1 MQFRAV
7 QINLFSLDR
16 NLPAVPGQRLSSL
29 AGEGIGSGQQN
40 VTRGPGPHHVSCVT
54 CAANRCRGVG
64 DLNLHMS
71 PATWSSVLVMVAGIF
86 CLLSEAGYF
95 SPCPLICGHYLDS
108 VVLNNKYSATL
119 MH

>member
-1 MQFRAV
+1 M
-7 QINLFSLDR
+7 
-16 NLPAVPGQRLSSL
+16 
-29 AGEGIGSGQQN
+29 IGSGQQN
-40 VTRGPGPHHVSCVT
+40 VTRGPGPHHVSRVT
-54 CAANRCRGVG
+54 CPANRCRGVG

-71 PATWSSVLVMVAGIF
+71 PATVLVMVAGIL

>member
-1 MQFRAV
+1 MSHGAR
-7 QINLFSLDR
+7 
-16 NLPAVPGQRLSSL
+16 
-29 AGEGIGSGQQN
+29 
-40 VTRGPGPHHVSCVT
+40 VSRVT
-54 CAANRCRGVG
+54 CAANRSRGVG

-95 SPCPLICGHYLDS
+95 SQCPLISGHYLDS

>member
-16 NLPAVPGQRLSSL
+16 NLPAVPGLRLSSL
-29 AGEGIGSGQQN
+29 QG
-40 VTRGPGPHHVSCVT
+40 RGLVLVSRMSHGDRGHHVSRVT

-71 PATWSSVLVMVAGIF
+71 PATWSSVLVMVAGIL

-95 SPCPLICGHYLDS
+95 SQCPLICGHYLDS

>member
-16 NLPAVPGQRLSSL
+16 NLPAVPGLMLSSL

-40 VTRGPGPHHVSCVT
+40 VTRGHHVSRVT
-54 CAANRCRGVG
+54 CPANRCRGVG

-71 PATWSSVLVMVAGIF
+71 PVTWSSVLLMVAGIL

-95 SPCPLICGHYLDS
+95 SRCPLICGHYLDS